1 MEGLLHYTFSWT
13 VFIGICTMVLL
24 TDIIDWV
31 IDKWGS
37 K

>member
-1 MEGLLHYTFSWT
+1 MEGLLHYTFSWK